1 MWWVRA
7 GSGVMLLALTAIAQD
22 NAPPGFFKG
31 DLVSWSGT
39 AESGQFIFRTTA
51 NRVYSCFYNDKT
63 YIERDHRRITFK
75 DSEKGD
81 LLEVL
86 SDYGNASMPCYARL
100 IGVFDPQRTDLT
112 PRVRQRT
119 KTPTRPIEPFG
130 PRGNMTISGLVLHV
144 TSNTLTLKSRAGG
157 QQTIRLRAD
166 TRYSSEGQTADVGN
180 LRPNTLVFV
189 RCGRNLDDE
198 VEAYQVIWGEI
209 LQPGQ

>member
-7 GSGVMLLALTAIAQD
+7 GSLVLLPALTSIAQE

-39 AESGQFIFRTTA
+39 AESGKFIFRTTA
-51 NRVYSCFYNDKT
+51 DRVYSCSYNDKT
-63 YIERDHRRITFK
+63 YIERDHRRITFQ

-100 IGVFDPQRTDLT
+100 IGVFDPQRAELT
-112 PRVRQRT
+112 PRVRPRT
-119 KTPTRPIEPFG
+119 KAPTRPIEPFG
-130 PRGNMTISGLVLHV
+130 PRGNMTLSGLVLRV
-144 TSNTLTLKSRAGG
+144 TSSTLTLKSRTGS
-157 QQTIRLRAD
+157 QQTIRLRPD
-166 TRYSSEGQTADVGN
+166 TRYSADGQTAEAAN
-180 LRPNTLVFV
+180 LHPNTVVFV

-198 VEAYQVIWGEI
+198 VEAFQVVWGEI